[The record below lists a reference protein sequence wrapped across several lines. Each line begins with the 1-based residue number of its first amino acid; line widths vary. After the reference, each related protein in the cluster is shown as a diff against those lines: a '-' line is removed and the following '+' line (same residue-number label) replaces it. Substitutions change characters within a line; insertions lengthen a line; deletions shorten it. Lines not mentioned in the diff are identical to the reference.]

1 VASKPAREARALPNP
16 GCSSPANPSRDG
28 RRGQRPA
35 LQGDDVAT
43 SWRVI
48 AGLQVGLVIP
58 DLWQQEAVRALQ
70 QGKDVVVQAPTG
82 SGKTYIFELLYP
94 NLKNQ
99 AVFTVPTR
107 ALANDK
113 LSEWRARGWDVG
125 ISTGDVALNLDAKV
139 VVATL
144 ETQRGRFLRGEGPGL
159 LVMDEFQMLGD
170 PMRGVHYEL
179 AVALAPKTTQLLFLS
194 GSVANPRDVVAWL
207 QRIGRDAVL
216 IEHKTRPVP
225 LEETD
230 LGNLPDSQ
238 FVQSRGPSRTGGSF
252 WPRMIGRAMRADL
265 APVLVFAPRRAA
277 AEQIAQ
283 AIASAVPVREPLR
296 LTPAQEATAG
306 KSLTKLLRNR
316 VAYHHSGLSYAARA
330 GVVES
335 LAKAGQL
342 NVVVAT
348 MGLAAG
354 INFSMRSVI
363 VTDRRYFAGNF
374 ERQVEADELLQMFG
388 RAGRRGLDE
397 VGHALYTNDLPRLSD
412 TKARQLRR
420 AAQVDW
426 PSLISVM
433 HAAKQRGDQP
443 FAAAVELTH
452 SLFSVQRVPL
462 GVEHSL
468 ETGARPCGLW
478 VTDERARFVR
488 RGMIEMLNSREEWE
502 AKPVAESVTLGRA
515 FVREDN
521 RWRRALTVP
530 RMLDGVGTGNLCRLR
545 EQNGYG
551 RELPI
556 ATVLASGE
564 VALVKWLKKEI
575 TKKLARNAEP
585 AFTELRGG
593 RRSTPINREQAPNS
607 DKSRAGT
614 QLRNSSRAGSPM
626 RRRALSREEFESE
639 VRPLL
644 TELVKPGVIVDWIMR
659 GNLISVRLDYANVP
673 VNAYIDSAGKA
684 LIDPPE
690 RENLPDVCRT
700 CDQLEHDKTVA
711 IVNSPTYAW
720 RHLGLIEPDG
730 TPTRRGM
737 IFSFFHGGEGLAVAV
752 ALEDETYPI
761 EELVFDLANIRA
773 GPRFAGEDTP
783 TGGRLGILCQQIY
796 GRADYPGYL
805 TMGVPV
811 HYGAGASE
819 VVRAVVADPRSKHKL
834 TNELLRHGD
843 IERALVEWRSILRHI
858 VIAPAYPLPRWTELK
873 AAAKELLDKTASPTS
888 AVDLGTLVPL
898 QQRAGGSD
906 PPSFRSSAT
915 TTATGRG
922 KHHHLWRNPSFDE
935 L

>member
-1 VASKPAREARALPNP
+1 MTP
-16 GCSSPANPSRDG
+16 GFGA
-28 RRGQRPA
+28 
-35 LQGDDVAT
+35 
-43 SWRVI
+43 
-48 AGLQVGLVIP
+48 GLVIP

-94 NLKNQ
+94 NLKTQ

-179 AVALAPKTTQLLFLS
+179 AVALAPKSTQLLFLS
-194 GSVANPRDVVAWL
+194 GSVANPHDVVAWL
-207 QRIGRDAVL
+207 QRIGRHAVL
-216 IEHKTRPVP
+216 IEHKMRPVP

-238 FVQSRGPSRTGGSF
+238 FVQSRSPSRTGGSF

-277 AEQIAQ
+277 AEEIAQ
-283 AIASAVPVREPLR
+283 AIASAIPVRDPLR

-363 VTDRRYFAGNF
+363 VTDRRYFVNNF

-412 TKARQLRR
+412 AKARQLRR

-433 HAAKQRGDQP
+433 HAAKQRGEKSEVRSQKAEVSDENSENKDQRREQNP

-468 ETGARPCGLW
+468 GTGPRPCGLW

-502 AKPVAESVTLGRA
+502 AKPAAESVTLGRA
-515 FVREDN
+515 FVREND
-521 RWRRALTVP
+521 RWRRALTVS
-530 RMLDGVGTGNLCRLR
+530 RMLDGVGTGSLCRLR
-545 EQNGYG
+545 EQNHYG
-551 RELPI
+551 RELPV
-556 ATVLASGE
+556 ATVLASGDA
-564 VALVKWLKKEI
+564 ALVKWLKKAI
-575 TKKLARNAEP
+575 GARVVTRND
-585 AFTELRGG
+585 FDTD
-593 RRSTPINREQAPNS
+593 I
-607 DKSRAGT
+607 RA
-614 QLRNSSRAGSPM
+614 RIPD
-626 RRRALSREEFESE
+626 
-639 VRPLL
+639 
-644 TELVKPGVIVDWIMR
+644 LVKPGRIVDWIMR
-659 GNLISVRLDYANVP
+659 GNLISLRLDYANVP
-673 VNAYIDSAGKA
+673 VNAHIDSAGKA
-684 LIDPPE
+684 LIEPQE

-711 IVNSPTYAW
+711 IVNSAAYAW
-720 RHLGLIEPDG
+720 RHLGLVEPDG
-730 TPTRRGM
+730 TPTTRGM
-737 IFSFFHGGEGLAVAV
+737 IFSFFHGGEGLAVAA

-761 EELVFDLANIRA
+761 DELVFDLANIRA
-773 GPRFAGEDTP
+773 GPRFAGEDAP
-783 TGGRLGILCQQIY
+783 MGGRLGILCQRIY

-811 HYGAGASE
+811 QYGAGASE
-819 VVRAVVADPRSKHKL
+819 VVRALVVDPRSKHKL

-843 IERALVEWRSILRHI
+843 IERALVEWRSILRRI
-858 VIAPAYPLPRWTELK
+858 VLAPAYPLSRWTELK
-873 AAAKELLDKTASPTS
+873 AAAKELVDKTASPTS
-888 AVDLGTLVPL
+888 AVDLGTLAPL
-898 QQRAGGSD
+898 QQRAGETD
-906 PPSFRSSAT
+906 PPSSRSRGT
-915 TTATGRG
+915 TVAPTARQASSSLA
-922 KHHHLWRNPSFDE
+922 KSKF
-935 L
+935 

>member
-1 VASKPAREARALPNP
+1 MQTSSKND
-16 GCSSPANPSRDG
+16 SRVWG
-28 RRGQRPA
+28 GVGYSRS
-35 LQGDDVAT
+35 VAT
-43 SWRVI
+43 
-48 AGLQVGLVIP
+48 
-58 DLWQQEAVRALQ
+58 EAVRALQ

-94 NLKNQ
+94 NLKTQ

-113 LSEWRARGWDVG
+113 LSEWRAHGWDVG

-144 ETQRGRFLRGEGPGL
+144 ETQRGRFLRSEGPGL

-179 AVALAPKTTQLLFLS
+179 AVALAPKATQLLFLS

-238 FVQSRGPSRTGGSF
+238 FVQSRSPSSPRPVFDRTGGSF

-283 AIASAVPVREPLR
+283 AIASALPVRDPLR

-420 AAQVDW
+420 ATQVDW

-433 HAAKQRGDQP
+433 HAAKQRGEQP
-443 FAAAVELTH
+443 FAAAVQLTQ
-452 SLFSVQRVPL
+452 SLFSVLRVPL

-468 ETGARPCGLW
+468 ESGPRPCGLW

-502 AKPVAESVTLGRA
+502 AKPAAESATLGRA
-515 FVREDN
+515 FVREND

-545 EQNGYG
+545 EQNHYG
-551 RELPI
+551 RELPV

-564 VALVKWLKKEI
+564 VALVKWLKREMTRSQGKTSKPE
-575 TKKLARNAEP
+575 KLSEAARL
-585 AFTELRGG
+585 T
-593 RRSTPINREQAPNS
+593 SNS
-607 DKSRAGT
+607 DKSRAGA
-614 QLRNSSRAGSPM
+614 QRPKSSRAGNPM
-626 RRRALSREEFESE
+626 DVRRGTFTHERFETE
-639 VRPLL
+639 IRPQLV
-644 TELVKPGVIVDWIMR
+644 ELVKPGVIVDWIMR
-659 GNLISVRLDYANVP
+659 GNLLSVRLDYADVP
-673 VNAYIDSAGKA
+673 VNAHIDSAGKA

-720 RHLGLIEPDG
+720 RHLGLVEPDG
-730 TPTRRGM
+730 TPTTRGM

-761 EELVFDLANIRA
+761 DELVFDLANIRA
-773 GPRFAGEDTP
+773 GPRFAGEDAP
-783 TGGRLGILCQQIY
+783 MGGRLGILCQRVY
-796 GRADYPGYL
+796 RRADYPGYL

-811 HYGAGASE
+811 QYGAGASE
-819 VVRAVVADPRSKHKL
+819 VVRALVADPRSKHKL

-858 VIAPAYPLPRWTELK
+858 VLAPAYPLSRWTELK
-873 AAAKELLDKTASPTS
+873 AAAEELIDKTASPTS

-906 PPSFRSSAT
+906 AARQGSSLA
-915 TTATGRG
+915 
-922 KHHHLWRNPSFDE
+922 KFKF
-935 L
+935 

>member
-1 VASKPAREARALPNP
+1 
-16 GCSSPANPSRDG
+16 
-28 RRGQRPA
+28 
-35 LQGDDVAT
+35 
-43 SWRVI
+43 
-48 AGLQVGLVIP
+48 
-58 DLWQQEAVRALQ
+58 
-70 QGKDVVVQAPTG
+70 
-82 SGKTYIFELLYP
+82 
-94 NLKNQ
+94 
-99 AVFTVPTR
+99 VPTR

-113 LSEWRARGWDVG
+113 LSEWRVRGWDVG

-179 AVALAPKTTQLLFLS
+179 AVALAPKATQLLFLS

-207 QRIGRDAVL
+207 QRIGRRAVL

-238 FVQSRGPSRTGGSF
+238 FVQSRSPSSPRPVFDRTGGSF

-283 AIASAVPVREPLR
+283 AIAAALPVRDPLR

-412 TKARQLRR
+412 AKARQLRR
-420 AAQVDW
+420 VAQVDW

-433 HAAKQRGDQP
+433 HAATQRGEQP
-443 FAAAVELTH
+443 FAAAVQLTE

-468 ETGARPCGLW
+468 EGGPRPCGFW

-502 AKPVAESVTLGRA
+502 AKPAAESVPLGRA
-515 FVREDN
+515 FVREND
-521 RWRRALTVP
+521 RWRRALTMP
-530 RMLDGVGTGNLCRLR
+530 RMLV
-545 EQNGYG
+545 
-551 RELPI
+551 
-556 ATVLASGE
+556 
-564 VALVKWLKKEI
+564 
-575 TKKLARNAEP
+575 
-585 AFTELRGG
+585 
-593 RRSTPINREQAPNS
+593 
-607 DKSRAGT
+607 
-614 QLRNSSRAGSPM
+614 
-626 RRRALSREEFESE
+626 
-639 VRPLL
+639 
-644 TELVKPGVIVDWIMR
+644 ELVKPGTIVDWIMR
-659 GNLISVRLDYANVP
+659 GKLLLIRLDYANVP
-673 VNAYIDSAGKA
+673 VNAHIDSAGKA
-684 LIDPPE
+684 LIDPPI
-690 RENLPDVCRT
+690 RENLPDICRT
-700 CDQLEHDKTVA
+700 CDQLEHDQTVA

-720 RHLGLIEPDG
+720 RHLGLVEPDG
-730 TPTRRGM
+730 TPTTRGM

-761 EELVFDLANIRA
+761 DELVFDLANIRA
-773 GPRFAGEDTP
+773 GPRFAGEDALM
-783 TGGRLGILCQQIY
+783 GGRLGILCQ
-796 GRADYPGYL
+796 R
-805 TMGVPV
+805 
-811 HYGAGASE
+811 
-819 VVRAVVADPRSKHKL
+819 
-834 TNELLRHGD
+834 
-843 IERALVEWRSILRHI
+843 
-858 VIAPAYPLPRWTELK
+858 
-873 AAAKELLDKTASPTS
+873 
-888 AVDLGTLVPL
+888 
-898 QQRAGGSD
+898 
-906 PPSFRSSAT
+906 
-915 TTATGRG
+915 
-922 KHHHLWRNPSFDE
+922 
-935 L
+935 

>member
-1 VASKPAREARALPNP
+1 
-16 GCSSPANPSRDG
+16 
-28 RRGQRPA
+28 
-35 LQGDDVAT
+35 
-43 SWRVI
+43 
-48 AGLQVGLVIP
+48 
-58 DLWQQEAVRALQ
+58 
-70 QGKDVVVQAPTG
+70 
-82 SGKTYIFELLYP
+82 
-94 NLKNQ
+94 
-99 AVFTVPTR
+99 
-107 ALANDK
+107 
-113 LSEWRARGWDVG
+113 
-125 ISTGDVALNLDAKV
+125 
-139 VVATL
+139 
-144 ETQRGRFLRGEGPGL
+144 
-159 LVMDEFQMLGD
+159 MDEFQMLGD

-179 AVALAPKTTQLLFLS
+179 AVALAPKSTQLLFLS

-238 FVQSRGPSRTGGSF
+238 FVQSRSPSRTGGSF

-277 AEQIAQ
+277 AEQVAQ
-283 AIASAVPVREPLR
+283 AIASALPVRDPLR

-354 INFSMRSVI
+354 INFSMRSVV

-412 TKARQLRR
+412 AKARQLRR

-433 HAAKQRGDQP
+433 HAAKQRGEQP

-462 GVEHSL
+462 GVERSL
-468 ETGARPCGLW
+468 ETGPRACGLW
-478 VTDERARFVR
+478 VTDERAGFVR

-502 AKPVAESVTLGRA
+502 AKPAAESVTLGRA
-515 FVREDN
+515 FVREND

-530 RMLDGVGTGNLCRLR
+530 RMLDAVGTGNLCRLR
-545 EQNGYG
+545 GQNRYG
-551 RELPI
+551 RELPV

-564 VALVKWLKKEI
+564 AALAKWLKKAI
-575 TKKLARNAEP
+575 TKKPVKNAERSEP
-585 AFTELRGG
+585 DG
-593 RRSTPINREQAPNS
+593 RSTPNAQR
-607 DKSRAGT
+607 
-614 QLRNSSRAGSPM
+614 PM
-626 RRRALSREEFESE
+626 RMRALSREEFENE

-644 TELVKPGVIVDWIMR
+644 TDLMKPGTIVDWIMR
-659 GNLISVRLDYANVP
+659 GNLLSIRLDYANVP
-673 VNAYIDSAGKA
+673 VNAHIDSAGNA

-720 RHLGLIEPDG
+720 RHLGLVKPDG
-730 TPTRRGM
+730 TPTSRGM
-737 IFSFFHGGEGLAVAV
+737 IFSFFHGGEGLAVAA

-761 EELVFDLANIRA
+761 NELVFDLANIRA
-773 GPRFAGEDTP
+773 GPRFAGEDAP
-783 TGGRLGILCQQIY
+783 IGGRLGILCQRVY
-796 GRADYPGYL
+796 RRADYPGYL
-805 TMGVPV
+805 SMGVPV
-811 HYGAGASE
+811 QYGAGASE
-819 VVRAVVADPRSKHKL
+819 VVRALVADPRSKHKL

-858 VIAPAYPLPRWTELK
+858 VIAPAYPLSRWTELK

-888 AVDLGTLVPL
+888 AVDLAILAPL
-898 QQRAGGSD
+898 QQRAGETD
-906 PPSFRSSAT
+906 PRSSRSRG
-915 TTATGRG
+915 TAVTPTARQASS
-922 KHHHLWRNPSFDE
+922 PSLAKSKFR
-935 L
+935 

>member
-1 VASKPAREARALPNP
+1 MTP
-16 GCSSPANPSRDG
+16 GFG
-28 RRGQRPA
+28 
-35 LQGDDVAT
+35 
-43 SWRVI
+43 
-48 AGLQVGLVIP
+48 AGLIIP

-94 NLKNQ
+94 NLKIQ

-125 ISTGDVALNLDAKV
+125 ISTGDVALNLDANV

-179 AVALAPKTTQLLFLS
+179 AVALAPKATQLLFLS

-207 QRIGRDAVL
+207 QRIGRHAVL
-216 IEHKTRPVP
+216 IEHRTRPVP

-238 FVQSRGPSRTGGSF
+238 FVQSRSPSSPQRVYDRTGGSF

-283 AIASAVPVREPLR
+283 AIASALPVRDPLR

-412 TKARQLRR
+412 AKARHLRR
-420 AAQVDW
+420 ATQVDW

-433 HAAKQRGDQP
+433 HAAKQRGEQP

-468 ETGARPCGLW
+468 ESGPRPCGLW

-488 RGMIEMLNSREEWE
+488 RGMIEMLNSREQWE
-502 AKPVAESVTLGRA
+502 AKPAAESVTLGRA
-515 FVREDN
+515 FVRENN

-530 RMLDGVGTGNLCRLR
+530 RMLDGIGTGNICRLR
-545 EQNGYG
+545 EQNRYG
-551 RELPI
+551 RELPV
-556 ATVLASGE
+556 ATVLASGKA
-564 VALVKWLKKEI
+564 ALAKWLRKELKSGENVQRP
-575 TKKLARNAEP
+575 TSNVQRSMEDLAARHGTVTHEQFEAE
-585 AFTELRGG
+585 
-593 RRSTPINREQAPNS
+593 I
-607 DKSRAGT
+607 
-614 QLRNSSRAGSPM
+614 
-626 RRRALSREEFESE
+626 
-639 VRPLL
+639 RPLL
-644 TELVKPGVIVDWIMR
+644 PDLVKPGTIVDWIMR
-659 GNLISVRLDYANVP
+659 GNLISLRLDYANVP
-673 VNAYIDSAGKA
+673 VNAHIDSAGKT

-690 RENLPDVCRT
+690 RENLPDVCRI

-720 RHLGLIEPDG
+720 RRLGLVESDG
-730 TPTRRGM
+730 APTTRGI
-737 IFSFFHGGEGLAVAV
+737 IFSFFHGGEGLAVAA

-761 EELVFDLANIRA
+761 DELVFDLANIRA
-773 GPRFAGEDTP
+773 GPRFAGEDSP
-783 TGGRLGILCQQIY
+783 MGGRLGILCQRLY
-796 GRADYPGYL
+796 NRADYPGYL
-805 TMGVPV
+805 TMGVPMQ
-811 HYGAGASE
+811 YGAGASE
-819 VVRAVVADPRSKHKL
+819 VVRELVADPRSKHKL
-834 TNELLRHGD
+834 TNELLRQGD
-843 IERALVEWRSILRHI
+843 IERALVEWRSLLRHI
-858 VIAPAYPLPRWTELK
+858 VLAPAYPLSRWTELK

-888 AVDLGTLVPL
+888 AFDLATLAPL
-898 QQRAGGSD
+898 
-906 PPSFRSSAT
+906 
-915 TTATGRG
+915 
-922 KHHHLWRNPSFDE
+922 
-935 L
+935 

>member
-1 VASKPAREARALPNP
+1 MTP
-16 GCSSPANPSRDG
+16 GFG
-28 RRGQRPA
+28 
-35 LQGDDVAT
+35 
-43 SWRVI
+43 
-48 AGLQVGLVIP
+48 AGLIIP

-94 NLKNQ
+94 NLKIQ

-125 ISTGDVALNLDAKV
+125 ISTGDVALNLDANV

-179 AVALAPKTTQLLFLS
+179 AVALAPKATQLLFLS

-207 QRIGRDAVL
+207 QRIGRHAVL
-216 IEHKTRPVP
+216 IEHRTRPVP

-238 FVQSRGPSRTGGSF
+238 FVQSRSPSSPQRVYDRTGGSF

-283 AIASAVPVREPLR
+283 AIASALPVRDPLR

-412 TKARQLRR
+412 AKARQLRR
-420 AAQVDW
+420 ATQVDW

-433 HAAKQRGDQP
+433 HAAKQRGEQP

-468 ETGARPCGLW
+468 ESGPRPCGLW

-488 RGMIEMLNSREEWE
+488 RGMIEMLNSREQWE
-502 AKPVAESVTLGRA
+502 AKPAAESVTLGRA
-515 FVREDN
+515 FVRENN

-530 RMLDGVGTGNLCRLR
+530 RMLDGIGTGNICRLR
-545 EQNGYG
+545 EQNRYG
-551 RELPI
+551 RELPV
-556 ATVLASGE
+556 ATVLASGKA
-564 VALVKWLKKEI
+564 ALAKWLRKELKSGENVQRP
-575 TKKLARNAEP
+575 TSNVQRSMEDLAARHGTVTHEQFEAE
-585 AFTELRGG
+585 
-593 RRSTPINREQAPNS
+593 I
-607 DKSRAGT
+607 
-614 QLRNSSRAGSPM
+614 
-626 RRRALSREEFESE
+626 
-639 VRPLL
+639 RPLL
-644 TELVKPGVIVDWIMR
+644 PDLVKPGTIVDWIMR
-659 GNLISVRLDYANVP
+659 GNLISLRLDYANVP
-673 VNAYIDSAGKA
+673 VNAHIDSAGKT

-690 RENLPDVCRT
+690 RENLPDVCRI

-720 RHLGLIEPDG
+720 RRLGLVESDG
-730 TPTRRGM
+730 APTTRGI
-737 IFSFFHGGEGLAVAV
+737 IFSFFHGGEGLAVAA

-761 EELVFDLANIRA
+761 DELVFDLANIRA
-773 GPRFAGEDTP
+773 GPRFAGEDSP
-783 TGGRLGILCQQIY
+783 MGGRLGILCQRLY
-796 GRADYPGYL
+796 NRADYPGYL
-805 TMGVPV
+805 TMGVPMQ
-811 HYGAGASE
+811 YGAGASE
-819 VVRAVVADPRSKHKL
+819 VVRELVADPRSKHKL
-834 TNELLRHGD
+834 TNELLRQGD
-843 IERALVEWRSILRHI
+843 IERALVEWRSLLRHI
-858 VIAPAYPLPRWTELK
+858 VLAPAYPMSRWTELK

-888 AVDLGTLVPL
+888 AFDLATLAPL
-898 QQRAGGSD
+898 
-906 PPSFRSSAT
+906 
-915 TTATGRG
+915 
-922 KHHHLWRNPSFDE
+922 
-935 L
+935 

>member
-1 VASKPAREARALPNP
+1 MLAPATLAALPSTRAIPDRDVFYVADPISSIASRPNCKHLPEMIP
-16 GCSSPANPSRDG
+16 GFGA
-28 RRGQRPA
+28 
-35 LQGDDVAT
+35 
-43 SWRVI
+43 
-48 AGLQVGLVIP
+48 GLVIP

-94 NLKNQ
+94 NLKTQ

-125 ISTGDVALNLDAKV
+125 ISTGDIALNLDAKV

-238 FVQSRGPSRTGGSF
+238 FIQSRSPSRTGGSF

-277 AEQIAQ
+277 AEQLAQ
-283 AIASAVPVREPLR
+283 AIASALPVRDPLR

-420 AAQVDW
+420 ATQVDW
-426 PSLISVM
+426 PSLISVT
-433 HAAKQRGDQP
+433 HAAKQRGEQP
-443 FAAAVELTH
+443 FAAAMELTH

-468 ETGARPCGLW
+468 DSGPRPCGLW

-502 AKPVAESVTLGRA
+502 AKPAAESVTLGRA
-515 FVREDN
+515 FVREDD

-530 RMLDGVGTGNLCRLR
+530 RMLDGVGRGNLCRLR
-545 EQNGYG
+545 EQNYYG
-551 RELPI
+551 RELPV

-564 VALVKWLKKEI
+564 AALVKWLKKAIGARCEPHGQL
-575 TKKLARNAEP
+575 TSSHEKL
-585 AFTELRGG
+585 
-593 RRSTPINREQAPNS
+593 S
-607 DKSRAGT
+607 
-614 QLRNSSRAGSPM
+614 
-626 RRRALSREEFESE
+626 RRRAERPMKDLAARRGIVTHEQFETE
-639 VRPLL
+639 VRPQLD
-644 TELVKPGVIVDWIMR
+644 ELVKPGTIVDWIMR
-659 GNLISVRLDYANVP
+659 GKLLSVRLDYANVP
-673 VNAYIDSAGKA
+673 VNAHIDSAGKA
-684 LIDPPE
+684 LIDPPAH
-690 RENLPDVCRT
+690 ENLPDVCRA
-700 CDQLEHDKTVA
+700 CNQLEHDQTVA

-720 RHLGLIEPDG
+720 RHLGLVEPDG

-761 EELVFDLANIRA
+761 DELVFDLANIRA
-773 GPRFAGEDTP
+773 GPRFAGEDAP
-783 TGGRLGILCQQIY
+783 LGGRLGILCQRIY

-811 HYGAGASE
+811 QYGAGASE
-819 VVRAVVADPRSKHKL
+819 VVRELVADPRSKHKL
-834 TNELLRHGD
+834 TSELLRHGD
-843 IERALVEWRSILRHI
+843 IERALVEWRSILRH
-858 VIAPAYPLPRWTELK
+858 VVLAPAYPLSRWTELK
-873 AAAKELLDKTASPTS
+873 AAAQELVDKTASPTS
-888 AVDLGTLVPL
+888 AVDLATLVPL
-898 QQRAGGSD
+898 QQRAGGSGAMA
-906 PPSFRSSAT
+906 RRASSLAKSKF
-915 TTATGRG
+915 G
-922 KHHHLWRNPSFDE
+922 
-935 L
+935 

>member
-1 VASKPAREARALPNP
+1 MK
-16 GCSSPANPSRDG
+16 G
-28 RRGQRPA
+28 
-35 LQGDDVAT
+35 
-43 SWRVI
+43 
-48 AGLQVGLVIP
+48 GLAVGLIIP

-94 NLKNQ
+94 NLKTQ

-179 AVALAPKTTQLLFLS
+179 AVALAPKATQLLFLS
-194 GSVANPRDVVAWL
+194 GSVANPHDVVAWL

-238 FVQSRGPSRTGGSF
+238 FVQSRNF

-283 AIASAVPVREPLR
+283 AIASALPVRDPLR

-433 HAAKQRGDQP
+433 HAAKQRGEQP

-468 ETGARPCGLW
+468 ESGPRPCGLW
-478 VTDERARFVR
+478 VTDDRARFVR
-488 RGMIEMLNSREEWE
+488 RGMIEMLNFLEEWE
-502 AKPVAESVTLGRA
+502 AKPAAESVTLGRA
-515 FVREDN
+515 FVREND

-545 EQNGYG
+545 EQNRYG
-551 RELPI
+551 RELPV
-556 ATVLASGE
+556 ATVLASGK
-564 VALVKWLKKEI
+564 VALAKWL
-575 TKKLARNAEP
+575 RR
-585 AFTELRGG
+585 ELQPGKSVQ
-593 RRSTPINREQAPNS
+593 RSTPNAQRS
-607 DKSRAGT
+607 
-614 QLRNSSRAGSPM
+614 M
-626 RRRALSREEFESE
+626 RTRALNHEEFESE

-644 TELVKPGVIVDWIMR
+644 SDLVKPGVIVDWIMR
-659 GNLISVRLDYANVP
+659 GNLISLRLDYANVP
-673 VNAYIDSAGKA
+673 VNARIDSAGKA
-684 LIDPPE
+684 LIEPPE

-720 RHLGLIEPDG
+720 RHLGLVEPDG

-761 EELVFDLANIRA
+761 DELVFDLANIRA
-773 GPRFAGEDTP
+773 GPRFAGEDAP
-783 TGGRLGILCQQIY
+783 MGGRLGILCQRIY

-805 TMGVPV
+805 SMGVPV
-811 HYGAGASE
+811 QYGAGASE
-819 VVRAVVADPRSKHKL
+819 VVRALVADPRSKHKL
-834 TNELLRHGD
+834 TSELLRHGD
-843 IERALVEWRSILRHI
+843 IERALVEWRSILRH
-858 VIAPAYPLPRWTELK
+858 VVLAPAYPLSRWTDLK
-873 AAAKELLDKTASPTS
+873 AVAAELVDKTASPTS
-888 AVDLGTLVPL
+888 AVDLSTLVPL
-898 QQRAGGSD
+898 QQRAV
-906 PPSFRSSAT
+906 R
-915 TTATGRG
+915 
-922 KHHHLWRNPSFDE
+922 K
-935 L
+935 

>member
-1 VASKPAREARALPNP
+1 MK
-16 GCSSPANPSRDG
+16 
-28 RRGQRPA
+28 
-35 LQGDDVAT
+35 
-43 SWRVI
+43 
-48 AGLQVGLVIP
+48 AGLAVGLIIP

-94 NLKNQ
+94 NLKTQ

-113 LSEWRARGWDVG
+113 LSEWRVRGWDVG

-179 AVALAPKTTQLLFLS
+179 AVALAPKATQLLFLS
-194 GSVANPRDVVAWL
+194 GSVANPSDVVAWL

-238 FVQSRGPSRTGGSF
+238 FVQSRNF

-283 AIASAVPVREPLR
+283 AIASALPVRDPLR
-296 LTPAQEATAG
+296 LTSAQEQTAG

-363 VTDRRYFAGNF
+363 VTDRGYFAGNF

-412 TKARQLRR
+412 TKARQLKR

-433 HAAKQRGDQP
+433 HAAKQRGEQP
-443 FAAAVELTH
+443 FAAGVQLTQ

-468 ETGARPCGLW
+468 ESGPRACGLW

-488 RGMIEMLNSREEWE
+488 RAMIEMLNFREEWE
-502 AKPVAESVTLGRA
+502 AKPAAESVTLGRA
-515 FVREDN
+515 FVREND
-521 RWRRALTVP
+521 RWRRALTLP
-530 RMLDGVGTGNLCRLR
+530 RMLDGVGMGNLCRLR
-545 EQNGYG
+545 EQNHYG
-551 RELPI
+551 RELPV

-564 VALVKWLKKEI
+564 VALVKWLKREM
-575 TKKLARNAEP
+575 TKKLAENGERPTSNAQRPMTMRAVKEKKENAERP
-585 AFTELRGG
+585 TLNAQRPIKNLAARRGTFTH
-593 RRSTPINREQAPNS
+593 EQFETEI
-607 DKSRAGT
+607 RA
-614 QLRNSSRAGSPM
+614 QL
-626 RRRALSREEFESE
+626 
-639 VRPLL
+639 V
-644 TELVKPGVIVDWIMR
+644 ELVKPGTIVDWIMR
-659 GNLISVRLDYANVP
+659 GKLLSVRLDYGDVP
-673 VNAYIDSAGKA
+673 VNAHLDSLGKA

-690 RENLPDVCRT
+690 RKNLPDFCRT

-720 RHLGLIEPDG
+720 RHLGLVESDG
-730 TPTRRGM
+730 TPTTRGM

-761 EELVFDLANIRA
+761 DELIFDLANIRA
-773 GPRFAGEDTP
+773 GPRFAGEDAP
-783 TGGRLGILCQQIY
+783 MGGRLGILCQRIY
-796 GRADYPGYL
+796 RRADYPGYL

-811 HYGAGASE
+811 QYGAGASE
-819 VVRAVVADPRSKHKL
+819 VVRALVADPRSKHKL

-858 VIAPAYPLPRWTELK
+858 VLAPAYPLSRWTELK
-873 AAAKELLDKTASPTS
+873 AAAKELLDTTASPTS
-888 AVDLGTLVPL
+888 AVDLAALVPL
-898 QQRAGGSD
+898 QQRAGG
-906 PPSFRSSAT
+906 
-915 TTATGRG
+915 
-922 KHHHLWRNPSFDE
+922 K
-935 L
+935 

>member
-1 VASKPAREARALPNP
+1 MTP
-16 GCSSPANPSRDG
+16 GFGA
-28 RRGQRPA
+28 
-35 LQGDDVAT
+35 
-43 SWRVI
+43 
-48 AGLQVGLVIP
+48 GLVIP

-94 NLKNQ
+94 NLKTQ

-238 FVQSRGPSRTGGSF
+238 FVQSRNF

-283 AIASAVPVREPLR
+283 AIASALPVRDPLR

-330 GVVES
+330 GMVES

-412 TKARQLRR
+412 TKTRQLRR

-433 HAAKQRGDQP
+433 HAAKQRGEQP

-468 ETGARPCGLW
+468 ESGPRPCGFW

-502 AKPVAESVTLGRA
+502 AKPAAESVMLGRA
-515 FVREDN
+515 FVREND

-530 RMLDGVGTGNLCRLR
+530 RMLNGVGTGNLCRLR
-545 EQNGYG
+545 EQNHYG
-551 RELPI
+551 RELPV

-564 VALVKWLKKEI
+564 AALVKWLKKAI
-575 TKKLARNAEP
+575 GVRVV
-585 AFTELRGG
+585 
-593 RRSTPINREQAPNS
+593 APN
-607 DKSRAGT
+607 DFDTDIRA
-614 QLRNSSRAGSPM
+614 RIPD
-626 RRRALSREEFESE
+626 
-639 VRPLL
+639 
-644 TELVKPGVIVDWIMR
+644 LVKPGTIVDWIMR
-659 GNLISVRLDYANVP
+659 GKLLSVRLDYADVP
-673 VNAYIDSAGKA
+673 VQAFIDSVGNA
-684 LIDPPE
+684 LIDPPA

-700 CDQLEHDKTVA
+700 CDQLEHDKSVA
-711 IVNSPTYAW
+711 IVNSPAYAW
-720 RHLGLIEPDG
+720 RYLGLVEPDG
-730 TPTRRGM
+730 TPTRRGT

-761 EELVFDLANIRA
+761 DELVFDLANIRA
-773 GPRFAGEDTP
+773 GPRFAGEDAP
-783 TGGRLGILCQQIY
+783 MGGRLGILCQRIY

-805 TMGVPV
+805 SMGVPV

-819 VVRAVVADPRSKHKL
+819 VMRALVADPRSKHKL

-843 IERALVEWRSILRHI
+843 IERALVEWRSILRH
-858 VIAPAYPLPRWTELK
+858 VVLAPAYPLSRWTELK
-873 AAAKELLDKTASPTS
+873 AAAEELVDKTASPTS
-888 AVDLGTLVPL
+888 AVDLATLVPL
-898 QQRAGGSD
+898 QQRTGGSD
-906 PPSFRSSAT
+906 PPSSRSRG
-915 TTATGRG
+915 TTAVPRRGR
-922 KHHHLWRNPSFDE
+922 HHLWRNPSLDE

>member
-1 VASKPAREARALPNP
+1 MIP
-16 GCSSPANPSRDG
+16 GFGA
-28 RRGQRPA
+28 
-35 LQGDDVAT
+35 
-43 SWRVI
+43 
-48 AGLQVGLVIP
+48 GLVIP

-70 QGKDVVVQAPTG
+70 QGQDVVVQAPTG

-94 NLKNQ
+94 NLKTQ

-179 AVALAPKTTQLLFLS
+179 AVALAPKATQLLFLS

-238 FVQSRGPSRTGGSF
+238 FVQSRSPSSPRRVFDRTGGSF

-283 AIASAVPVREPLR
+283 AIASALPVRDPLR

-433 HAAKQRGDQP
+433 HAAKQRGEQP

-468 ETGARPCGLW
+468 ESGPRPCGLW

-502 AKPVAESVTLGRA
+502 AKPAAESVTLGRA
-515 FVREDN
+515 FVREND

-545 EQNGYG
+545 EQNHYG
-551 RELPI
+551 RELPV

-564 VALVKWLKKEI
+564 VALVKWLKKEL
-575 TKKLARNAEP
+575 KPGKNVQRPNARNASTSNGRFDC
-585 AFTELRGG
+585 ARG
-593 RRSTPINREQAPNS
+593 TF
-607 DKSRAGT
+607 SRD
-614 QLRNSSRAGSPM
+614 
-626 RRRALSREEFESE
+626 EFENE

-644 TELVKPGVIVDWIMR
+644 TELVKPGTIVDWIMR
-659 GNLISVRLDYANVP
+659 GNLLSVRLDYADVP
-673 VNAYIDSAGKA
+673 VNAHIDSAGKA

-720 RHLGLIEPDG
+720 RHLGLVEPDG

-761 EELVFDLANIRA
+761 DELVFDLANIRA
-773 GPRFAGEDTP
+773 GPRFAGEDAP
-783 TGGRLGILCQQIY
+783 MGGRLGILCQRVY
-796 GRADYPGYL
+796 RRADYPGYL

-811 HYGAGASE
+811 QYGAGASE
-819 VVRAVVADPRSKHKL
+819 VVRALVADPRSKHKL

-843 IERALVEWRSILRHI
+843 IERAMVEWRSILRHI
-858 VIAPAYPLPRWTELK
+858 VLAPAYPLSRWTELK
-873 AAAKELLDKTASPTS
+873 AAAEELVDKTASPTS
-888 AVDLGTLVPL
+888 AVDLATLVPL
-898 QQRAGGSD
+898 QQRAV
-906 PPSFRSSAT
+906 
-915 TTATGRG
+915 G
-922 KHHHLWRNPSFDE
+922 K
-935 L
+935 

>member
-1 VASKPAREARALPNP
+1 MTP
-16 GCSSPANPSRDG
+16 GFGA
-28 RRGQRPA
+28 
-35 LQGDDVAT
+35 
-43 SWRVI
+43 
-48 AGLQVGLVIP
+48 GLVIP

-94 NLKNQ
+94 NLKTQ

-144 ETQRGRFLRGEGPGL
+144 ETQRRRFLRGEGPGL

-179 AVALAPKTTQLLFLS
+179 AVALAPKATQLLFLS
-194 GSVANPRDVVAWL
+194 GSVANPRDVVVWL

-238 FVQSRGPSRTGGSF
+238 FVQSRSPSRTGGSF

-283 AIASAVPVREPLR
+283 TIASALPVRNPLR

-397 VGHALYTNDLPRLSD
+397 RGHALYTNDLPRLSD

-420 AAQVDW
+420 ATQVDW

-433 HAAKQRGDQP
+433 NAASERGEQP
-443 FAAAVELTH
+443 FAAAVELTR

-468 ETGARPCGLW
+468 ETGPRPCELW

-488 RGMIEMLNSREEWE
+488 RGMIEMLNSREKWE
-502 AKPVAESVTLGRA
+502 AKPAAESATLGRA
-515 FVREDN
+515 FVREKG
-521 RWRRALTVP
+521 RWQRALTVP
-530 RMLDGVGTGNLCRLR
+530 RMLDGLGIGNLCRLR
-545 EQNGYG
+545 EQNHYG
-551 RELPI
+551 RELPV

-564 VALVKWLKKEI
+564 AALVKWLKKEM
-575 TKKLARNAEP
+575 TKKPAKNAERSEP
-585 AFTELRGG
+585 DG
-593 RRSTPINREQAPNS
+593 RSTPN
-607 DKSRAGT
+607 T
-614 QLRNSSRAGSPM
+614 QRPM
-626 RRRALSREEFESE
+626 RMRTLSREEFENE
-639 VRPLL
+639 LRPLL
-644 TELVKPGVIVDWIMR
+644 PDLVKPGVIVDWIMH

-673 VNAYIDSAGKA
+673 VNTHIDSAGNA

-700 CDQLEHDKTVA
+700 CDQLDHDKTVA

-720 RHLGLIEPDG
+720 RHLGLVEPDG

-773 GPRFAGEDTP
+773 GPRFAGEDAP
-783 TGGRLGILCQQIY
+783 MGGRLGILCQRIY

-805 TMGVPV
+805 SMGVPV
-811 HYGAGASE
+811 QYGAGASE
-819 VVRAVVADPRSKHKL
+819 VVRALVTDPRSKHKL

-858 VIAPAYPLPRWTELK
+858 VLAPAYPLSRWTELK
-873 AAAKELLDKTASPTS
+873 AAAEELVDKTAWPTS

-898 QQRAGGSD
+898 QQRAV
-906 PPSFRSSAT
+906 
-915 TTATGRG
+915 G
-922 KHHHLWRNPSFDE
+922 K
-935 L
+935 

>member
-1 VASKPAREARALPNP
+1 MIP
-16 GCSSPANPSRDG
+16 GFGA
-28 RRGQRPA
+28 
-35 LQGDDVAT
+35 
-43 SWRVI
+43 
-48 AGLQVGLVIP
+48 GLVIP

-70 QGKDVVVQAPTG
+70 LGKDVVVQAPTG

-94 NLKNQ
+94 NLKTQ

-125 ISTGDVALNLDAKV
+125 ISTGDIALNLEAKV

-179 AVALAPKTTQLLFLS
+179 AVALAPKATQLLFLS
-194 GSVANPRDVVAWL
+194 GSVANPHDVVAWL

-238 FVQSRGPSRTGGSF
+238 FVQSRSPSSPRRVFDRTGGSF

-283 AIASAVPVREPLR
+283 AIASAIPVRDPLR
-296 LTPAQEATAG
+296 LTPVQEATAG

-363 VTDRRYFAGNF
+363 VTDRRYFADNF

-397 VGHALYTNDLPRLSD
+397 VGHALYANDLPRLSD
-412 TKARQLRR
+412 AKARQLRR
-420 AAQVDW
+420 ATQVDW

-433 HAAKQRGDQP
+433 HAAKQRGEQP

-468 ETGARPCGLW
+468 ETGSRPCGLW

-488 RGMIEMLNSREEWE
+488 RGIIEMLNSCDEWQ
-502 AKPVAESVTLGRA
+502 AKPAAESVTLGRA
-515 FVREDN
+515 FVHEND
-521 RWRRALTVP
+521 RWRRALTVS
-530 RMLDGVGTGNLCRLR
+530 RMLEGVGTGNLCRLR
-545 EQNGYG
+545 EQNRYG
-551 RELPI
+551 RELPV
-556 ATVLASGE
+556 ATVLASGKA
-564 VALVKWLKKEI
+564 ALVRWLKKKIKSEKNAQRP
-575 TKKLARNAEP
+575 TSNAERP
-585 AFTELRGG
+585 MEDLDARRGTVTHEQFETEIR
-593 RRSTPINREQAPNS
+593 P
-607 DKSRAGT
+607 
-614 QLRNSSRAGSPM
+614 QLDEM
-626 RRRALSREEFESE
+626 
-639 VRPLL
+639 
-644 TELVKPGVIVDWIMR
+644 VKPGTIVDWTMR
-659 GNLISVRLDYANVP
+659 GNLMSIRLDYANVP
-673 VNAYIDSAGKA
+673 INAHIDLAGKA

-700 CDQLEHDKTVA
+700 CDQLEHDKIVA

-730 TPTRRGM
+730 TPTQRGM
-737 IFSFFHGGEGLAVAV
+737 IFSFFHGGEGLAVAA
-752 ALEDETYPI
+752 ALEDEIYPI
-761 EELVFDLANIRA
+761 DELVFDLANIRA
-773 GPRFAGEDTP
+773 GPRFAGEDAP
-783 TGGRLGILCQQIY
+783 IGGRLGILCQRVY
-796 GRADYPGYL
+796 RRADYPGYL

-811 HYGAGASE
+811 QYGAGASE
-819 VVRAVVADPRSKHKL
+819 VVRALVADPRSKHKL

-858 VIAPAYPLPRWTELK
+858 VIAPAYSLSRWTELK

-888 AVDLGTLVPL
+888 AVDLATLAPL
-898 QQRAGGSD
+898 QHPAAS
-906 PPSFRSSAT
+906 
-915 TTATGRG
+915 
-922 KHHHLWRNPSFDE
+922 
-935 L
+935 

>member
-1 VASKPAREARALPNP
+1 MTPRF
-16 GCSSPANPSRDG
+16 G
-28 RRGQRPA
+28 
-35 LQGDDVAT
+35 
-43 SWRVI
+43 
-48 AGLQVGLVIP
+48 AGLIIP

-94 NLKNQ
+94 NLKSQ

-113 LSEWRARGWDVG
+113 LSEWRGRGWDVG

-159 LVMDEFQMLGD
+159 MVMDEFQMLGD

-179 AVALAPKTTQLLFLS
+179 AVALAPKATQLLFLS

-207 QRIGRDAVL
+207 QRIGRHAVL

-238 FVQSRGPSRTGGSF
+238 FVQSRDF

-283 AIASAVPVREPLR
+283 AIASAIPVRDPLR
-296 LTPAQEATAG
+296 LSPVQEATAG

-397 VGHALYTNDLPRLSD
+397 VGHALYMNDLPRLSD
-412 TKARQLRR
+412 AKARQLRR
-420 AAQVDW
+420 ATQVDW

-468 ETGARPCGLW
+468 ESGPRPCGLW

-488 RGMIEMLNSREEWE
+488 RGMIEMLNFLEEWE
-502 AKPVAESVTLGRA
+502 AKPAAESVTLGRA
-515 FVREDN
+515 FVREND

-530 RMLDGVGTGNLCRLR
+530 RMLDGIGTGNLCRLR
-545 EQNGYG
+545 EQNRYG
-551 RELPI
+551 RELPV
-556 ATVLASGE
+556 ATVLASGKA
-564 VALVKWLKKEI
+564 ALAKWLKKAVG
-575 TKKLARNAEP
+575 ARVVGQND
-585 AFTELRGG
+585 FDT
-593 RRSTPINREQAPNS
+593 
-607 DKSRAGT
+607 
-614 QLRNSSRAGSPM
+614 
-626 RRRALSREEFESE
+626 E
-639 VRPLL
+639 VRARIPD
-644 TELVKPGVIVDWIMR
+644 LVKPGIIVDWIMR
-659 GNLISVRLDYANVP
+659 GKLISLRLDYANVP
-673 VNAYIDSAGKA
+673 VNAHIDSAGKA
-684 LIDPPE
+684 LIEPPE
-690 RENLPDVCRT
+690 RENLADVCRT

-720 RHLGLIEPDG
+720 RDLGLVEPDG
-730 TPTRRGM
+730 TPTARGM
-737 IFSFFHGGEGLAVAV
+737 IFSFFHGGEGLAVAA

-761 EELVFDLANIRA
+761 DELVFDLANIRA
-773 GPRFAGEDTP
+773 GPRFAGEDAP
-783 TGGRLGILCQQIY
+783 LGGRLGILCQQVY

-819 VVRAVVADPRSKHKL
+819 VVRALVADPRSRHKL

-858 VIAPAYPLPRWTELK
+858 VIAPAYPLSRWTELK
-873 AAAKELLDKTASPTS
+873 AAAKELIDKTASPTS
-888 AVDLGTLVPL
+888 AVDLAALAPL
-898 QQRAGGSD
+898 QQRAGETD
-906 PPSFRSSAT
+906 PAFRPAV
-915 TTATGRG
+915 AGLRLRQRRG
-922 KHHHLWRNPSFDE
+922 KHHHLW
-935 L
+935 

>member
-1 VASKPAREARALPNP
+1 MSRAARRLHSLAPTLVTLP
-16 GCSSPANPSRDG
+16 SMSLIPSA
-28 RRGQRPA
+28 P

-48 AGLQVGLVIP
+48 EGFSVGLVIP

-94 NLKNQ
+94 NLKTQ

-113 LSEWRARGWDVG
+113 LSEWRVRGWDVG

-230 LGNLPDSQ
+230 LGNLPDSK
-238 FVQSRGPSRTGGSF
+238 FVQSRSPSSPRPVFDRTGGSF

-283 AIASAVPVREPLR
+283 AIASALPVRDPLR

-397 VGHALYTNDLPRLSD
+397 IGHALYTNDLPRLSD

-420 AAQVDW
+420 VAQVDW

-433 HAAKQRGDQP
+433 HAAKQRGEQP
-443 FAAAVELTH
+443 FAAAVQLTQ

-468 ETGARPCGLW
+468 ESGPRPCGLW

-488 RGMIEMLNSREEWE
+488 RGMIEMLNFLEEWE
-502 AKPVAESVTLGRA
+502 AKPAAESVRLGRA
-515 FVREDN
+515 FVREND

-545 EQNGYG
+545 EQNHYG
-551 RELPI
+551 RELPV

-564 VALVKWLKKEI
+564 VALVKWLKKAVE
-575 TKKLARNAEP
+575 NAERCEP
-585 AFTELRGG
+585 HG
-593 RRSTPINREQAPNS
+593 
-607 DKSRAGT
+607 
-614 QLRNSSRAGSPM
+614 QLTS
-626 RRRALSREEFESE
+626 
-639 VRPLL
+639 
-644 TELVKPGVIVDWIMR
+644 
-659 GNLISVRLDYANVP
+659 
-673 VNAYIDSAGKA
+673 NA
-684 LIDPPE
+684 
-690 RENLPDVCRT
+690 R
-700 CDQLEHDKTVA
+700 KT
-711 IVNSPTYAW
+711 
-720 RHLGLIEPDG
+720 
-730 TPTRRGM
+730 
-737 IFSFFHGGEGLAVAV
+737 F
-752 ALEDETYPI
+752 
-761 EELVFDLANIRA
+761 
-773 GPRFAGEDTP
+773 
-783 TGGRLGILCQQIY
+783 
-796 GRADYPGYL
+796 
-805 TMGVPV
+805 
-811 HYGAGASE
+811 
-819 VVRAVVADPRSKHKL
+819 
-834 TNELLRHGD
+834 
-843 IERALVEWRSILRHI
+843 
-858 VIAPAYPLPRWTELK
+858 
-873 AAAKELLDKTASPTS
+873 AAACQTPNERFGS
-888 AVDLGTLVPL
+888 AARHFY
-898 QQRAGGSD
+898 Q
-906 PPSFRSSAT
+906 
-915 TTATGRG
+915 
-922 KHHHLWRNPSFDE
+922 
-935 L
+935 

>member
-1 VASKPAREARALPNP
+1 MK
-16 GCSSPANPSRDG
+16 
-28 RRGQRPA
+28 
-35 LQGDDVAT
+35 
-43 SWRVI
+43 
-48 AGLQVGLVIP
+48 AGLAVGLIIP

-94 NLKNQ
+94 NLKTQ

-159 LVMDEFQMLGD
+159 LIMDEFQMLGD

-179 AVALAPKTTQLLFLS
+179 AVALAPKATQLLFLS

-207 QRIGRDAVL
+207 QRIGRHAVL

-230 LGNLPDSQ
+230 LGNLSDSQ
-238 FVQSRGPSRTGGSF
+238 FVQSRNF

-283 AIASAVPVREPLR
+283 AIASALPVRDPLR

-335 LAKAGQL
+335 LAKAGRL

-433 HAAKQRGDQP
+433 HAAKQRGEQP
-443 FAAAVELTH
+443 FTEAVQLTH

-468 ETGARPCGLW
+468 ESGPRACGLW

-488 RGMIEMLNSREEWE
+488 REMIEMLNSREKWE
-502 AKPVAESVTLGRA
+502 AKPAAESVMLGRA
-515 FVREDN
+515 FVREND
-521 RWRRALTVP
+521 RWRRVLTVP

-545 EQNGYG
+545 DQNRYG
-551 RELPI
+551 RELPV

-564 VALVKWLKKEI
+564 VALVKWLKKAIGDKQNNAQRPTFNAQRPIKDLAARRGIVTHEQFETEI
-575 TKKLARNAEP
+575 RP
-585 AFTELRGG
+585 
-593 RRSTPINREQAPNS
+593 
-607 DKSRAGT
+607 
-614 QLRNSSRAGSPM
+614 QLD
-626 RRRALSREEFESE
+626 
-639 VRPLL
+639 
-644 TELVKPGVIVDWIMR
+644 ELVKPGVIVDWIMR

-673 VNAYIDSAGKA
+673 VNAHIDSAGKA

-690 RENLPDVCRT
+690 RENLPDVCRA

-711 IVNSPTYAW
+711 IVKSPTYAW
-720 RHLGLIEPDG
+720 RHLGLVEPDG
-730 TPTRRGM
+730 TPTTRGM

-752 ALEDETYPI
+752 ALEDETYSI
-761 EELVFDLANIRA
+761 DEVVFDLANIRA
-773 GPRFAGEDTP
+773 GPRFAGEDAP
-783 TGGRLGILCQQIY
+783 MGGRLGILCQRIY

-805 TMGVPV
+805 SMGVPV

-819 VVRAVVADPRSKHKL
+819 VVRTLVADPRSKHKL
-834 TNELLRHGD
+834 TSELLRHGD

-858 VIAPAYPLPRWTELK
+858 VLAPAYPSSRWTELK
-873 AAAKELLDKTASPTS
+873 AAAEELVDKTSSPTS
-888 AVDLGTLVPL
+888 AVDLGTLVPV
-898 QQRAGGSD
+898 QQRAGG
-906 PPSFRSSAT
+906 
-915 TTATGRG
+915 
-922 KHHHLWRNPSFDE
+922 K
-935 L
+935 